1 MILAKPSGI
10 SLKAHTLR
18 VQLQATILLDKW
30 PTVQKKYGELTKK
43 DDLRESL
50 SKVIEWHDRGKG
62 LEPWQIACRQD
73 YIIYSKWLQKNREQ
87 EYSKSYKEFE
97 RQKDVS
103 TGTNLRDARFRHEF
117 GSLYLAEKENANLS
131 LFEKV
136 AIAAHHGKL
145 HKRFED
151 RWKNDDKGKFNFEKN
166 WGIFLRTSFETFFKD
181 SLRWEKLLLERY
193 KMSAVRALLQL
204 ADTRASRE
212 EAEGKLAP
220 LETFIYN
227 CPFRD
232 RLKEV
237 QKAALQIAQNWT
249 PDNFCSIL
257 RAPTGSGK
265 TDAALLWAEELIN
278 RQLASRLIIAM
289 PTRFTSNSLAVDV
302 GKNVLSDT
310 GLYHSSAWFNR
321 FGDILAEEKNATPE
335 EKEAKREEKDYCK
348 ELQKSAQ
355 LFITPVT
362 VCTIDHL
369 LISLTGTAEHHH
381 SSFFFMANS
390 AVVFDEAD
398 FYDPF
403 VQANLTVLLNALKI
417 LRVPVLIMS
426 ATVPDSAK
434 ELYQVSAIL
443 EPLELSKP
451 PIRKLAWAGSK
462 QRLGDE
468 KSIYVTDFEKDTVS
482 LDCEEVL
489 RKMIEEGHGIVYA
502 NTVERALRYYNWLKA
517 QPKCPELVMY
527 HSRFTEP
534 DKKVIERK
542 LLDMLGKKQWE
553 AYIERKQSVRGIAI
567 LTQIGEM
574 SINISSTIMLSDLC
588 PWDRLTQRL
597 GRLNRFNQSDNP
609 VCFVTVPFKNGNLY
623 VAPYGTIEKRKWQP
637 SEAFIN
643 TLQSIDQL
651 LTDDSAVEVTPEE
664 MVRQVNQLYPDLKAF
679 SDKAETNRENLKDL
693 MQQNWLIVPDRKID
707 EDEGKVAGK
716 WQSRDIEE
724 QRTVFVIPPD
734 NFDRFSDYQAFSL
747 EYGIPIPVWMIEK
760 ELRKKEASKV
770 RMVERMVDEK
780 PVKLIYTDA
789 YYDQPPHLEMEVEK
803 KTTSIGLASFY
814 QEPKEQIEDE
824 YDGD

>member
-18 VQLQATILLDKW
+18 VQLQATIFLDKW
-30 PTVQKKYGELTKK
+30 PTLQKKYKELTKK
-43 DDLRESL
+43 DDLLESL
-50 SKVIEWHDRGKG
+50 SKVIEWHDRGKE

-73 YIIYSKWLQKNREQ
+73 YIIYSKWLQKNRKQ

-131 LFEKV
+131 FFEKV

-151 RWKNDDKGKFNFEKN
+151 RWKNDDKGKLNFEKY
-166 WGIFLRTSFETFFKD
+166 WGIFLRTSFELFFKD
-181 SLRWEKLLLERY
+181 SQRWEKLLLERY
-193 KMSAVRALLQL
+193 KMAAVRALLQL

-220 LETFIYN
+220 LDTFIYN

-232 RLKEV
+232 SLKEV
-237 QKAALQIAQNWT
+237 QKAALQIAKDWT

-265 TDAALLWAEELIN
+265 TDAALLWAEELIK
-278 RQLASRLIIAM
+278 QKHASRLIIAM

-302 GKNVLSDT
+302 NKNVLSDT

-321 FGDILAEEKNATPE
+321 FGNAKP
-335 EKEAKREEKDYCK
+335 EEKDYCR

-355 LFITPVT
+355 LFVTPVT

-403 VQANLTVLLNALKI
+403 IQANLTVLLKVLRI

-426 ATVPDSAK
+426 ATVPDSST
-434 ELYQVSAIL
+434 ELYQVAAIS
-443 EPLELSKP
+443 EPQEITKP
-451 PIRKLAWAGSK
+451 PIRKLAWAGRK
-462 QRLGDE
+462 QQLEDE
-468 KSIYVTDFEKDTVS
+468 STIYITDFDSETDS
-482 LDCEEVL
+482 LDCEDAL
-489 RKMIEEGHGIVYA
+489 QKMIDEGHGIVYA
-502 NTVERALRYYNWLKA
+502 NTVERALHYYNWLKE
-517 QPKCPELVMY
+517 QPNCPELIMY

-534 DKKVIERK
+534 DKKAIENT
-542 LLDMLGKKQWE
+542 LLSMLGKDSWRDYKE
-553 AYIERKQSVRGIAI
+553 KNKPVRGIAI

-574 SINISSTIMLSDLC
+574 SINISSTVMLSDLC

-597 GRLNRFNQSDNP
+597 GRLNRFNQSNNP
-609 VCFVTVPFKNGNLY
+609 ICFVTVPFKKGKPY
-623 VAPYGTIEKRKWQP
+623 VAPYGTIEKKKWQP
-637 SEAFIN
+637 SEAFTN
-643 TLQSIDQL
+643 TLQSIAKFL
-651 LTDDSAVEVTPEE
+651 NNDSAIEVTPEE
-664 MVRQVNQLYPDLKAF
+664 MVRQVNLLYPELKEF
-679 SDKAETNRENLKDL
+679 SDKAETNRKNLEDL

-707 EDEGKVAGK
+707 EDEGKVVGK

-724 QRTVFVIPPD
+724 QRTVFVKPPED
-734 NFDRFSDYQAFSL
+734 FNKYIDYQGFSL
-747 EYGIPIPVWMIEK
+747 EYGISIPVWMIEK
-760 ELRKKEASKV
+760 ELRKGSESKV
-770 RMVERMVDEK
+770 QVVEVNVDEK

-789 YYDQPPHLEMEVEK
+789 YYDEPSNIETGEEK
-803 KTTSIGLASFY
+803 KTSSIGLASFY
-814 QEPKEQIEDE
+814 KKPKEQYED
-824 YDGD
+824 D

>member
-10 SLKAHTLR
+10 SLKAHTIR

-30 PTVQKKYGELTKK
+30 PTVQKKYRELTKK

-50 SKVIEWHDRGKG
+50 SKAIEWHDRGKE

-73 YIIYSKWLQKNREQ
+73 YIIYSKWLQKNRKQ
-87 EYSKSYKEFE
+87 EDSKSYKEFE
-97 RQKDVS
+97 RQKDVII
-103 TGTNLRDARFRHEF
+103 GTNLRDARFRHEF
-117 GSLYLAEKENANLS
+117 GSLYLAEKENADLS
-131 LFEKV
+131 FFEKV

-151 RWKNDDKGKFNFEKN
+151 RWKNDDKGKLNFEKY

-181 SLRWEKLLLERY
+181 SQRWEKLLLERY
-193 KMSAVRALLQL
+193 KMAAVRALLQL

-220 LETFIYN
+220 LDTFVYE

-232 RLKEV
+232 NLKEV
-237 QKAALQIAQNWT
+237 QKAALQIAKNWN
-249 PDNFCSIL
+249 PDHFCSIL

-278 RQLASRLIIAM
+278 NKYASRLIIAM
-289 PTRFTSNSLAVDV
+289 PTRFTSNALAMSV
-302 GKNVLSDT
+302 GENIGST
-310 GLYHSSAWFNR
+310 GLYHSSAWYNR
-321 FGDILAEEKNATPE
+321 YGNVPDSEKGDA
-335 EKEAKREEKDYCK
+335 RE
-348 ELQKSAQ
+348 LHKSAQ

-403 VQANLTVLLNALKI
+403 VQANLTVLLKALKI

-426 ATVPDSAK
+426 ATVPNSST
-434 ELYQVSAIL
+434 ELYQVSEIT
-443 EPLELSKP
+443 EPQELTKP
-451 PIRKLAWAGSK
+451 PIRKLAWAGRK
-462 QRLGDE
+462 QLEDE
-468 KSIYVTDFEKDTVS
+468 STIYVTDFDGETDS
-482 LDCEEVL
+482 LYCEDVL
-489 RKMIEEGHGIVYA
+489 QKMIDEGHGIVYA
-502 NTVERALRYYNWLKA
+502 NTVERALRYYNWLKK
-517 QPKCPELVMY
+517 QPNCPELVMY

-534 DKKVIERK
+534 DKKAIEKK
-542 LLDMLGKKQWE
+542 LIDDMLGKKVWE
-553 AYIERKQSVRGIAI
+553 EHSESGKPVRGIAV

-597 GRLNRFNQSDNP
+597 GRLNRFNQSNNP
-609 VCFVTVPFKNGNLY
+609 ICYVTVPFKQGKRY
-623 VAPYGTIEKRKWQP
+623 VAPYGTIEKKKWQP
-637 SEAFIN
+637 SEAFTN
-643 TLQSIDQL
+643 TLLSITRFL
-651 LTDDSAVEVTPEE
+651 PNDSAIEVTPEE
-664 MVRQVNQLYPDLKAF
+664 MVKQVNLLYPVFEAF
-679 SDKAETNRENLKDL
+679 SDKAKTNSDNLEDL

-716 WQSRDIEE
+716 WQSRDMEE
-724 QRTVFVIPPD
+724 QRTVFVKTPED
-734 NFDRFSDYQAFSL
+734 FDKYADYQGFSL
-747 EYGIPIPVWMIEK
+747 EYGISVPVWMIEK
-760 ELRKKEASKV
+760 ELRKGEKSKV
-770 RMVERMVDEK
+770 KILERTVDEK
-780 PVKLIYTDA
+780 SVKLVYTDA
-789 YYDQPPHLEMEVEK
+789 YYDQQFNIEMDDGK
-803 KTTSIGLASFY
+803 KTSSIGLASFY
-814 QEPKEQIEDE
+814 QNPNEQIGEQ
-824 YDGD
+824 YDDD